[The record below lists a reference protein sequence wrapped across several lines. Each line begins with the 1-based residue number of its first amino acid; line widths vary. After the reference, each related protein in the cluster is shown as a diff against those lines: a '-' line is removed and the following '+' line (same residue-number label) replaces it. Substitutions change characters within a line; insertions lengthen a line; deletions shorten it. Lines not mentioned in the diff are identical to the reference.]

1 MPSAPFCLTLWQ
13 QRYPPLFASVGAEG
27 AQACFS
33 LASLFLPN
41 DDTSPV
47 RNLTQRA
54 ELLGLITAHLAQ
66 LGLGSAY
73 RSHTLLPCQPSFT
86 GQRNTCGRMVAGHRI
101 RWSANSGNTAKPAH
115 TCGPHHVRAHGQY
128 RGSGRCRP
136 GIRLSGMVD
145 ANALWCCLLGS
156 HRLPPHRPLCAGII

>member
-13 QRYPPLFASVGAEG
+13 QRYPALFASVGAEG

-66 LGLGSAY
+66 LGLGSSAAPTLSYPASPLSQANGTPAAGWSQATASDGPQIAETPQSQPTLVGRITSARMGSIEVQADAGPVSGSQGWWMQTPYGAAY
-73 RSHTLLPCQPSFT
+73 W
-86 GQRNTCGRMVAGHRI
+86 A
-101 RWSANSGNTAKPAH
+101 ATAFLRTARY
-115 TCGPHHVRAHGQY
+115 V
-128 RGSGRCRP
+128 P
-136 GIRLSGMVD
+136 G
-145 ANALWCCLLGS
+145 
-156 HRLPPHRPLCAGII
+156 